1 MTGDD
6 IEIRKPR
13 IAIMGEFSAGKST
26 LSNLL
31 LGQRALPE
39 KVTATRLPPVW
50 MVAGSDEPFRV
61 DIEGEQHPVSFDSLE
76 EVPLE
81 ETFYIRLSFEAEVL
95 EHCDLVDFPGISDPN
110 MSSEIWERM
119 LDEVDGVLW
128 CTHAT
133 QAWRQSEAAV
143 WEMIPDHVRQ
153 NSLLL
158 ITRFDKLINDNDKT
172 RVRTRVAKETRGLFA
187 GIYPISLTQALAAD
201 EGSELWE
208 TSGADAFYAALAS
221 VVERIAEAD
230 ETPAPE
236 AAPDAPIE
244 LETRPARPRA
254 LQLAEPP
261 EPVRPVAEVHALQVE
276 PAEDSVEDLTADE
289 PADEPEEDAAVEQD
303 AGRIIPRR
311 VRPSGFARTA
321 RPSASEARAIMHDR
335 APSRPVA
342 KGGGSSDLEH
352 LRADFRR
359 PEEGAVS
366 N

>member
-1 MTGDD
+1 MTGED
-6 IEIRKPR
+6 IETRKPR

-50 MVAGSDEPFRV
+50 MVAGSDEPFRI
-61 DIEGEQHPVSFDSLE
+61 DTEGERHPVFFDSLE
-76 EVPLE
+76 DVPLE
-81 ETFYIRLSFEAEVL
+81 ETLYIKLSFEADIL
-95 EHCDLVDFPGISDPN
+95 DHCDLVDFPGISDPN

-143 WEMIPDHVRQ
+143 WEMIPDRVRQ
-153 NSLLL
+153 NSLLV
-158 ITRFDKLINDNDKT
+158 ITRFDKLINDHDKA
-172 RVRTRVAKETRGLFA
+172 RVRTRVAKETKGLFA

-201 EGSELWE
+201 EGSALWE
-208 TSGADAFYAALAS
+208 TSGADAFYAALAGM
-221 VVERIAEAD
+221 VERIAEGEEA
-230 ETPAPE
+230 PAPE
-236 AAPDAPIE
+236 AKPAAPVEPE
-244 LETRPARPRA
+244 SRPARPRA

-261 EPVRPVAEVHALQVE
+261 ASVRPTADVHALQAE
-276 PAEDSVEDLTADE
+276 PAEDLGEDDPT
-289 PADEPEEDAAVEQD
+289 DEPEGNAVGEQD

-335 APSRPVA
+335 APSRPAA

-352 LRADFRR
+352 LRAEFRR